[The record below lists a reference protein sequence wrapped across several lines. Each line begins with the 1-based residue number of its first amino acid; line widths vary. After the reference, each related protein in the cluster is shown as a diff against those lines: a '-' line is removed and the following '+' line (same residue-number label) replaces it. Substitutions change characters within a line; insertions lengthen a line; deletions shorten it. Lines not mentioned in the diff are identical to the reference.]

1 MSPSDSTL
9 GNIHTRER
17 IPKEIKNSTQRPYT
31 DVHSRIIH
39 NSKKK
44 KSQQPNYPSIDE
56 KEPVTKAI
64 YHMIP
69 FV

>member
-1 MSPSDSTL
+1 MIPLLAIYTQEKEFQKKLKIPLKD
-9 GNIHTRER
+9 HTQMFIVELF
-17 IPKEIKNSTQRPYT
+17 
-31 DVHSRIIH
+31 IIA
-39 NSKKK
+39 KKK